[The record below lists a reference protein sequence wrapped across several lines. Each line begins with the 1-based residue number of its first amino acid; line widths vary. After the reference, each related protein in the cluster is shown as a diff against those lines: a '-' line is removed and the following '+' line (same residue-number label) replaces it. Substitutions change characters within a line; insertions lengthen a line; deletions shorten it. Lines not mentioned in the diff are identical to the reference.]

1 MLQNCIESCKMGRV
15 RRTGP
20 GVRGRETEEVGQ
32 MLSPFR
38 GRGFYDVQSEVNR
51 VFDEM
56 FGNMPRR
63 AGGQQRQAAEWA
75 PAVDVINRDGN
86 LVVRAEIPGV
96 KPEDV

>member
-1 MLQNCIESCKMGRV
+1 
-15 RRTGP
+15 
-20 GVRGRETEEVGQ
+20 

-63 AGGQQRQAAEWA
+63 VGGQQKQAFE
-75 PAVDVINRDGN
+75 
-86 LVVRAEIPGV
+86 
-96 KPEDV
+96 